1 MLRSVGGVN
10 RKPME
15 ISASRWISMVGKGA
29 LQDYQDC
36 FVRDHHIPLLLVD
49 TQGNPLLV
57 PSLKVDFCNFV
68 QSGVPHDCSGIV
80 GHDVSDIVRYFDS
93 RRVFDPLVR
102 TCNFGVTTF
111 VVPVC
116 FNARLIALWRC
127 DDFVFD
133 DTPHAEQLRAKFDI
147 PVISHEEF
155 ENATSWLQ
163 CVCRLLDI
171 HLDATASSDSPAP
184 TRVLSPVLTPREN
197 EIALL
202 VCDGLSN
209 SQIADRLFLSEK
221 TVKTHM
227 SSILAKLGV
236 RNRVQLIC
244 EYSDSLDVDK
254 RQTMAV

>member
-1 MLRSVGGVN
+1 M
-10 RKPME
+10 
-15 ISASRWISMVGKGA
+15 
-29 LQDYQDC
+29 
-36 FVRDHHIPLLLVD
+36 
-49 TQGNPLLV
+49 
-57 PSLKVDFCNFV
+57 
-68 QSGVPHDCSGIV
+68 
-80 GHDVSDIVRYFDS
+80 GHDVSDIYHYFDS

-111 VVPVC
+111 VIPVC

-127 DDFVFD
+127 DGFVFD

-147 PVISHEEF
+147 PVISHDEF
-155 ENATSWLQ
+155 EDAVSWLQ

-171 HLDATASSDSPAP
+171 HLDASTGSDCSASA
-184 TRVLSPVLTPREN
+184 RVISPVLTPREN
-197 EIALL
+197 EIAIL

-236 RNRVQLIC
+236 KNRVQLIC
-244 EYSDSLDVDK
+244 EYSDSADRDT
-254 RQTMAV
+254 RQTMVV